1 MCIRDSSK
9 DELEATAFTQK
20 QFTNSIIRAQ
30 KQMEGWHFGTRKH
43 LFDYD
48 SVINKQR
55 TRIYAKR
62 DEILQKDAGDD
73 LVTLTI
79 RDEVVSFIPELVES
93 ILVIHTCLLYT
104 SPSPR
109 DRTRSRMPSSA

>member
-1 MCIRDSSK
+1 MLSK

-48 SVINKQR
+48 YVINKQR
-55 TRIYAKR
+55 TRIYDNR
-62 DEILQKDAGDD
+62 DEILQKDAGSEV
-73 LVTLTI
+73 VTLSM
-79 RDEVVSFIPELVES
+79 RDEIVSFIPELVSGIVAMHPFGVMDER
-93 ILVIHTCLLYT
+93 LATLDELAQL
-104 SPSPR
+104 
-109 DRTRSRMPSSA
+109 M